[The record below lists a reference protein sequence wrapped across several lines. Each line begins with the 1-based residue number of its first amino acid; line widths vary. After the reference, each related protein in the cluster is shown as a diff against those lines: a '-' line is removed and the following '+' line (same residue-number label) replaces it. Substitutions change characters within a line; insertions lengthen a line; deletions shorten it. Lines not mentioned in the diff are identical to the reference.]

1 MSENLLVWKW
11 SEEFDSPAK
20 RKKLKIRFGDVTSA
34 FVERGD
40 SAAFG
45 NFDMEGFLT
54 VVSGLFPEPEEE
66 RPFVIERY
74 PRAICFSIP
83 NAAAPELIPKLGGLA
98 MKHGLNGAQC

>member
-34 FVERGD
+34 FIESGD
-40 SAAFG
+40 SPAFG
-45 NFDMEGFLT
+45 DFDMDGFLAS
-54 VVSGLFPEPEEE
+54 VSELYPEPEDD

-74 PRAICFSIP
+74 TRAICFSIP
-83 NAAAPELIPKLGGLA
+83 NQAAGELIPKLGELA
-98 MKHGLNGAQC
+98 MKHSLNGAQC